1 MKEQS
6 PSDGRRKWILR
17 VLYDSL
23 WPTIDSELDC
33 DMLEDIDNDLSF
45 DDPDLFDYL
54 TEDNQLGLIIRT
66 DFSNEEAW
74 SAFCNQV
81 QVSQK
86 DFISDLTNDSPDQES
101 ASNPEGNDIQKPRSD
116 EADDGESD
124 SSNEPPDFLKILNPV
139 EQLDRIRFT
148 NISNLR
154 ALRLFNDV
162 DIRRTPERPVGT
174 KPISPPCP
182 LIDLLG
188 WQEIYSGKNLWIYD
202 ALSNVDESVRVVSQ
216 TSDFYGTA
224 TGDSW
229 RARASH
235 ICELQF
241 NISYQSLKID
251 FGGLDKWDINERT
264 RNLAEYLAI

>member
-1 MKEQS
+1 MNYLYVLTAKYLLLHAF
-6 PSDGRRKWILR
+6 DLR
-17 VLYDSL
+17 S
-23 WPTIDSELDC
+23 SK
-33 DMLEDIDNDLSF
+33 F
-45 DDPDLFDYL
+45 DDPDPFDYL
-54 TEDNQLGLIIRT
+54 TKDDQLGLIIRT

-86 DFISDLTNDSPDQES
+86 DFISDLTNDSPDSDQES
-101 ASNPEGNDIQKPRSD
+101 ASKLEGNDIQKPSS
-116 EADDGESD
+116 DDGESD

-139 EQLDRIRFT
+139 EQSDRIRFT

-162 DIRRTPERPVGT
+162 DIRLTPERPVGT
-174 KPISPPCP
+174 KPIFPPCP

-202 ALSNVDESVRVVSQ
+202 TLSNVDGSVRVVSQ

-224 TGDSW
+224 TYV
-229 RARASH
+229 
-235 ICELQF
+235 CCL
-241 NISYQSLKID
+241 
-251 FGGLDKWDINERT
+251 
-264 RNLAEYLAI
+264 

>member
-6 PSDGRRKWILR
+6 PADGRRKWHLR
-17 VLYDSL
+17 VLYNL
-23 WPTIDSELDC
+23 WPTIDC
-33 DMLEDIDNDLSF
+33 DQLLEDIDNDLSVCSYCQYLLLYAFDLRSLKF
-45 DDPDLFDYL
+45 DDPDPFDYL
-54 TEDNQLGLIIRT
+54 TDDNQLGLIIRT

-86 DFISDLTNDSPDQES
+86 DLVSDLTNNSPDQEP
-101 ASNPEGNDIQKPRSD
+101 ASNPEGNDIQKATSD
-116 EADDGESD
+116 EADDSESD

-139 EQLDRIRFT
+139 EQSDRIRFT
-148 NISNLR
+148 DISNLR

-162 DIRRTPERPVGT
+162 DIRPTPERPVGT
-174 KPISPPCP
+174 KPISPSCP

-202 ALSNVDESVRVVSQ
+202 TLSNVDGNVRVVSQ

-224 TGDSW
+224 TYVFLSIIIIRSTTNLIEQW
-229 RARASH
+229 R
-235 ICELQF
+235 
-241 NISYQSLKID
+241 
-251 FGGLDKWDINERT
+251 
-264 RNLAEYLAI
+264 

>member
-1 MKEQS
+1 MKKQF
-6 PSDGRRKWILR
+6 PTDGRRKWLLR
-17 VLYDSL
+17 VLYSL
-23 WPTIDSELDC
+23 WPTIDCEL
-33 DMLEDIDNDLSF
+33 LEDIDHDVSVCSYCQISTTPCILICDLQKF
-45 DDPDLFDYL
+45 DDPDPFDYL
-54 TEDNQLGLIIRT
+54 TEDDQLGLIIRT

-74 SAFCNQV
+74 STFCNQV

-86 DFISDLTNDSPDQES
+86 DFISDLTGLTNDSPDQES
-101 ASNPEGNDIQKPRSD
+101 ASNPEGNDIPKPNSD

-124 SSNEPPDFLKILNPV
+124 SSNELPDFLKILNPV
-139 EQLDRIRFT
+139 EQSDKIKFT

-162 DIRRTPERPVGT
+162 DIRPTPERPVGR

-202 ALSNVDESVRVVSQ
+202 TLSNVDGSVRVVSQ

-224 TGDSW
+224 T
-229 RARASH
+229 
-235 ICELQF
+235 
-241 NISYQSLKID
+241 
-251 FGGLDKWDINERT
+251 
-264 RNLAEYLAI
+264 

>member
-1 MKEQS
+1 MKEQF
-6 PSDGRRKWILR
+6 PTDGRRKWLLH
-17 VLYDSL
+17 VLYTL
-23 WPTIDSELDC
+23 WPTIDCNLLE
-33 DMLEDIDNDLSF
+33 EDIHLDLSVCSYYQILFHAFDLRSSKF
-45 DDPDLFDYL
+45 DDPDPFDYL
-54 TEDNQLGLIIRT
+54 TEDDQLGLIIRT

-101 ASNPEGNDIQKPRSD
+101 ASNPEGSDIQKPSS
-116 EADDGESD
+116 DDGESN

-139 EQLDRIRFT
+139 EQSDRIRFT

-162 DIRRTPERPVGT
+162 DIRPTPERPVGT

-202 ALSNVDESVRVVSQ
+202 TLSNVDGCVRVVSQ

-224 TGDSW
+224 T
-229 RARASH
+229 
-235 ICELQF
+235 
-241 NISYQSLKID
+241 YVY
-251 FGGLDKWDINERT
+251 
-264 RNLAEYLAI
+264 YL